1 MNKLHVCK
9 RLQKMETTNGDKVR
23 KLQNLPRA
31 PGLGIASLGSG
42 GGDVV
47 ARGERN
53 IPDQWSSLKKK
64 LQWLNKEDR

>member
-1 MNKLHVCK
+1 
-9 RLQKMETTNGDKVR
+9 METKNGDKVR
-23 KLQNLPRA
+23 KLQNLPPA
-31 PGLGIASLGSG
+31 PGLDVVLLGSG

-64 LQWLNKEDR
+64 LRWLNKEDR